1 MEVFP
6 YRGIEMSDLN
16 GKEQE
21 LFVKQMIRQ
30 MMKDQLNELN
40 TEKRENNNSFV
51 FLENKTLNMVI
62 LYMLMKEECWTN
74 GEKSGEVRRHSEG
87 EIVEQLEQV
96 IADNKKEF
104 EEMITVLK
112 EKL

>member
-1 MEVFP
+1 
-6 YRGIEMSDLN
+6 MSELD

-21 LFVKQMIRQ
+21 LFVKSMIRQ
-30 MMKDQLNELN
+30 LMKDQLNELN
-40 TEKRENNNSFV
+40 TENQNNNSYV

-62 LYMLMKEECWTN
+62 LYLLMKEERGTTGEN
-74 GEKSGEVRRHSEG
+74 GGEVDRHSEVK
-87 EIVEQLEQV
+87 IVEQLDQV

-104 EEMITVLK
+104 EEVITLLK

>member
-1 MEVFP
+1 
-6 YRGIEMSDLN
+6 MSELD

-40 TEKRENNNSFV
+40 TENQENNNSYV
-51 FLENKTLNMVI
+51 FLENRTLNMVI
-62 LYMLMKEECWTN
+62 LYLLMKEERGTT
-74 GEKSGEVRRHSEG
+74 GEKSAEIDRHSEG
-87 EIVEQLEQV
+87 KIVEQLDQV
-96 IADNKKEF
+96 IAENKKEF
-104 EEMITVLK
+104 EEIITLLK